1 MGIFTSMESIPKLTE
16 IDLKPWFDK
25 PKLILDCAAQTQ
37 KDLAQHG
44 IEFSF
49 SGNVETIYEELFS
62 QIQPQIEALLKKGIS
77 LMEILYRV
85 DVDEAKVKTISRDN
99 ELLSASITRLI
110 LWRELQ
116 KVVTRFLLSQ

>member
-1 MGIFTSMESIPKLTE
+1 MGIFTSMENIPKLTE

-37 KDLAQHG
+37 KDLAQYG

>member
-37 KDLAQHG
+37 KDLAQYG

-99 ELLSASITRLI
+99 ELFSASITRLI

>member
-37 KDLAQHG
+37 KDLAQYG

>member
-1 MGIFTSMESIPKLTE
+1 MESIPKLTE

-37 KDLAQHG
+37 KDLAQYG

>member
-1 MGIFTSMESIPKLTE
+1 MGIFTSMESIPKLSE

-37 KDLAQHG
+37 KDLAQYG

>member
-37 KDLAQHG
+37 KDLAQYG
-44 IEFSF
+44 IELSF

>member
-1 MGIFTSMESIPKLTE
+1 MGIFTSMESIPKLIET
-16 IDLKPWFDK
+16 DLKPWFDK

-37 KDLAQHG
+37 KDLAQYG

-49 SGNVETIYEELFS
+49 SGNAETIYEELFS

-85 DVDEAKVKTISRDN
+85 DVDESKVKTISRDN

>member
-1 MGIFTSMESIPKLTE
+1 MGIFTSMENIPKLTE

-37 KDLAQHG
+37 KDLAQYG

-49 SGNVETIYEELFS
+49 SGNAETIYEELFS

-85 DVDEAKVKTISRDN
+85 DVDESKVKTISRDN

>member
-37 KDLAQHG
+37 KDLAQYG

-99 ELLSASITRLI
+99 ELLSASIARLI

>member
-1 MGIFTSMESIPKLTE
+1 MGIFTSMENIPKLTE

-37 KDLAQHG
+37 KDLAQYG

-110 LWRELQ
+110 MWRELQ

>member
-1 MGIFTSMESIPKLTE
+1 MGIFTSMESILKLTE

-37 KDLAQHG
+37 KDLAQYG